1 MSRMN
6 RVLPKPALQEPRVMV
21 SVRHPTLGV
30 LRRAFPP
37 NYTVMALYDWVGSLF
52 TRPQHFA
59 LCFSSP
65 YRIVCPEDDIKEVSR
80 HNCVNNMLTLFRQQ
94 SVADSK
100 LCLLFKG
107 EHAVGSGVL
116 REVYSVF
123 WDSFV
128 SSYCEGSSHFTFS
141 VTAAMSQDDFVAV
154 GRILT
159 HQFIKTGT
167 LPLQIVE
174 AIIQQAVTGRVSE
187 ECSVQSLLMLLH
199 EKQREILQQALLGVK
214 PFPTED
220 VIDILAD
227 YGITAIPCT
236 SNMKQLILQ
245 VSETELISKPF
256 MCITKLREGMG
267 SFWDGV
273 NAEEMHAVYS
283 ICTPTHSSI

>member
-1 MSRMN
+1 MQLCTLSFGT
-6 RVLPKPALQEPRVMV
+6 VL
-21 SVRHPTLGV
+21 
-30 LRRAFPP
+30 FP
-37 NYTVMALYDWVGSLF
+37 
-52 TRPQHFA
+52 
-59 LCFSSP
+59 
-65 YRIVCPEDDIKEVSR
+65 
-80 HNCVNNMLTLFRQQ
+80 
-94 SVADSK
+94 
-100 LCLLFKG
+100 
-107 EHAVGSGVL
+107 
-116 REVYSVF
+116 
-123 WDSFV
+123 
-128 SSYCEGSSHFTFS
+128 
-141 VTAAMSQDDFVAV
+141 VTAKDPLTSRFLSQDDFVAI

-159 HQFIKTGT
+159 HQFIETGT
-167 LPLQIVE
+167 LPLQILK

-199 EKQREILQQALLGVK
+199 EKEREILQQALLGVK

-283 ICTPTHSSI
+283 ICTPTHSNVLKNIEVTAVLCIRYLSVSGCCLMHAH